1 MISEFQ
7 GKYRWLSNFWTLKV
21 PVKFNGAEF
30 STVEVAYQAAKCLQI
45 EDFRWIQQLSPG
57 QAKRYAKG
65 MIIRDDWNDSRKL
78 EVMRILVYQK
88 FYKNRELA
96 RLLVETGDQKLVE
109 GNTWGDRFWGVCNGV
124 GENNLGKILMEAR
137 YSLIEDFNRECGGYW
152 GYEEE
157 RHE

>member
-21 PVKFNGAEF
+21 PVEFNGAKF
-30 STVEVAYQAAKCLQI
+30 YTVEVAYQSAKCLQI

-57 QAKRYAKG
+57 QAKRYART
-65 MIIRDDWNDSRKL
+65 MVVRDDWNDSRKL
-78 EVMRILVYQK
+78 EVMRILVCQK

-96 RLLVETGDQKLVE
+96 ELLVETGDQKLVE
-109 GNTWGDRFWGVCNGV
+109 GNTWGDRFWGVCNGA

-137 YSLIEDFNRECGGYW
+137 YSLIEDLNRECGNFAFADYGD
-152 GYEEE
+152 E
-157 RHE
+157 